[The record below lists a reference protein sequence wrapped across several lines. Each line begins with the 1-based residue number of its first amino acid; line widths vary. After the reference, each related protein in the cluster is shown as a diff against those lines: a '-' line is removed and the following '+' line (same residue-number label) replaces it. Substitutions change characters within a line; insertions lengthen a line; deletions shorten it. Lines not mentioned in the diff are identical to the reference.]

1 MTVIRITRTFYMMQ
15 PMPLEIS
22 DSKTSF
28 QQQHNRQCPVLQ
40 NNLQLDDT
48 LSRHLYKKPQIYIST
63 L

>member
-1 MTVIRITRTFYMMQ
+1 
-15 PMPLEIS
+15 MPLEIS

-28 QQQHNRQCPVLQ
+28 QQQHNIQCPVLQ
-40 NNLQLDDT
+40 NNLQFDDT